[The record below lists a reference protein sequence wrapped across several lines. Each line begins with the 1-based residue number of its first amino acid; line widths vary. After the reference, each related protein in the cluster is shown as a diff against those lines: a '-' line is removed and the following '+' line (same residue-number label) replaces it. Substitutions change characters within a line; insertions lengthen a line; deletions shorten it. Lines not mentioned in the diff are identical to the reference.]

1 MMTIKW
7 SAEDG
12 LMKSVNKISFL
23 TYGCKVN
30 QVDTDRMISVLSSD
44 YKILDSYTTADLC
57 IVNTCTVTNNSDN
70 QILNDIKK
78 IKKRNPLCKVLVT
91 GCLAQTD
98 PSFLETVSTIDY
110 VVDNANK
117 YLIPKFLKNLDNS
130 KKIISN
136 IFDIDKFH
144 DYEINSRDT
153 RSRAFLKIQDGCNYR
168 CSFCIIPFARGKS
181 RSMELDS
188 VLQKIDKYKGLGYEE
203 VVLTGIHLSSYGKD
217 IGESLLGL
225 LESIESKSTI
235 QNIRLSS
242 IDPADT
248 DKKLID
254 FISKSNKICPSFHIS
269 LQSGEDD
276 TLREMRRRY
285 KVSDFQEIINEIRF
299 RIPDSCIGTD
309 VIAGFPGESEPSF
322 SQTFNFLEKSELNY
336 FHVFPYSDRKGTRAT
351 QRKDKVSTTVK
362 SKRSKLL
369 RDLSDKKKQEF
380 YSRFIGK
387 ELEAIV
393 EKNNKARTRNYIDVN
408 LDGES
413 LVPGSLVNL
422 LIKEVKNMKAY
433 GCKI

>member
-1 MMTIKW
+1 
-7 SAEDG
+7 
-12 LMKSVNKISFL
+12 MKSISKICFL

-30 QVDTDRMISVLSSD
+30 QVDTDRMMSILSSD
-44 YKILDSYTTADLC
+44 YKILDNYKTADLC

-78 IKKRNPLCKVLVT
+78 LKKTNPSCKVLVT
-91 GCLAQTD
+91 GCLAQTEPD
-98 PSFLETVSTIDY
+98 YLETVSSIDY

-117 YLIPKFLKNLDNS
+117 YLLPKVLKNLCNS

-144 DYEINSRDT
+144 DYEIKNRDK

-181 RSMELDS
+181 RSMQMDS
-188 VLQKIDKYKGLGYEE
+188 VLQKIDKYKDLGYEE
-203 VVLTGIHLSSYGKD
+203 IVLTGIHLSSYGKD
-217 IGESLLGL
+217 INESLLSL
-225 LESIESKSTI
+225 LELIELKSTI
-235 QNIRLSS
+235 KNIRLSS

-248 DKKLID
+248 DQKLIN
-254 FISKSNKICPSFHIS
+254 FFSKSDKICPSFHIS
-269 LQSGEDD
+269 LQSGEDNI
-276 TLREMRRRY
+276 LREMKRRY
-285 KVSDFQEIINEIRF
+285 KVNQFEEIINEIRF
-299 RIPDSCIGTD
+299 KIPDSCIGTD
-309 VIAGFPGESEPSF
+309 VIVGFPGESEKSF
-322 SQTFNFLEKSELNY
+322 NQTFNFLEKSELNY
-336 FHVFPYSDRKGTRAT
+336 FHVFPYSDRKGTKAN
-351 QRKDKVSTTVK
+351 QREDKIPTTIK

-369 RDLSDKKKQEF
+369 RDLSDNKKQEF

-413 LVPGSLVNL
+413 LIPGSLVNL
-422 LIKEVKNMKAY
+422 LIKEVKSMKAY
-433 GCKI
+433 GCKV

>member
-1 MMTIKW
+1 
-7 SAEDG
+7 
-12 LMKSVNKISFL
+12 MKSISKICFL

-30 QVDTDRMISVLSSD
+30 QVDTDRMMSILSSD
-44 YKILDSYTTADLC
+44 YKILDNYKTADLC

-78 IKKRNPLCKVLVT
+78 LKKTNPSCKVLVT
-91 GCLAQTD
+91 GCLAQTEPD
-98 PSFLETVSTIDY
+98 YLETVSSIDY

-117 YLIPKFLKNLDNS
+117 YLLPKVLKNLCNS

-144 DYEINSRDT
+144 DYEIKNRDK

-181 RSMELDS
+181 RSMQMDS
-188 VLQKIDKYKGLGYEE
+188 ILQKIDKYKDLGYEE
-203 VVLTGIHLSSYGKD
+203 IVLTGIHLSSYGKD
-217 IGESLLGL
+217 INESLLSL
-225 LESIESKSTI
+225 LELIELKSTI
-235 QNIRLSS
+235 KNIRLSS

-248 DKKLID
+248 DQKLIN
-254 FISKSNKICPSFHIS
+254 FISKSDKICPSFHIS
-269 LQSGEDD
+269 LQSGEDNI
-276 TLREMRRRY
+276 LREMKRRY
-285 KVSDFQEIINEIRF
+285 KVNQFEEIINEIRF
-299 RIPDSCIGTD
+299 KIPDSCIGTD
-309 VIAGFPGESEPSF
+309 VIVGFPGESEKSF
-322 SQTFNFLEKSELNY
+322 NQTFNFLEKSELNY
-336 FHVFPYSDRKGTRAT
+336 FHVFPYSDRKGTKAN
-351 QRKDKVSTTVK
+351 QREDKIPTTIK

-369 RDLSDKKKQEF
+369 RDLSDNKKQEF

-413 LVPGSLVNL
+413 LIPGSLVNL
-422 LIKEVKNMKAY
+422 LIKEVKSMKAY
-433 GCKI
+433 GCKV

>member
-1 MMTIKW
+1 
-7 SAEDG
+7 
-12 LMKSVNKISFL
+12 MKSISKICFL

-30 QVDTDRMISVLSSD
+30 QVDTDRMMSILSSD
-44 YKILDSYTTADLC
+44 YKILDNYKTADLC

-78 IKKRNPLCKVLVT
+78 LKKTNPSCKVLVT
-91 GCLAQTD
+91 GCLAQTEPD
-98 PSFLETVSTIDY
+98 YLETVSSIDY

-117 YLIPKFLKNLDNS
+117 YLLPKVLKNLCNS

-144 DYEINSRDT
+144 DYEIKNRDK

-181 RSMELDS
+181 RSMQMDS
-188 VLQKIDKYKGLGYEE
+188 VLQKIDKYKDLGYEE
-203 VVLTGIHLSSYGKD
+203 IVLTGIHLSSYGKD
-217 IGESLLGL
+217 INESLLSL
-225 LESIESKSTI
+225 LELIELKSTI
-235 QNIRLSS
+235 KNIRLSS

-248 DKKLID
+248 DQKLIN
-254 FISKSNKICPSFHIS
+254 FISKSDKICPSFHIS
-269 LQSGEDD
+269 LQSGEDNI
-276 TLREMRRRY
+276 LREMKRRY
-285 KVSDFQEIINEIRF
+285 KVNQFEEIINEIRF
-299 RIPDSCIGTD
+299 KIPDSCIGTD
-309 VIAGFPGESEPSF
+309 VIVGFPGESEKSF
-322 SQTFNFLEKSELNY
+322 NQTFNFLEKSELNY
-336 FHVFPYSDRKGTRAT
+336 FHVFPYSDRKGTKAN
-351 QRKDKVSTTVK
+351 QREDKIPTTIK

-369 RDLSDKKKQEF
+369 RDLSDNKKQEF

-413 LVPGSLVNL
+413 LIPGSLVNL
-422 LIKEVKNMKAY
+422 LIKEVKSMKAY
-433 GCKI
+433 GCKV

>member
-1 MMTIKW
+1 
-7 SAEDG
+7 
-12 LMKSVNKISFL
+12 MKSISKICFL

-30 QVDTDRMISVLSSD
+30 QVDTDRMMSILSSD
-44 YKILDSYTTADLC
+44 YKILDNYKTADLC

-78 IKKRNPLCKVLVT
+78 LKKTNPSCKVLVT
-91 GCLAQTD
+91 GCLAQTEPD
-98 PSFLETVSTIDY
+98 YLETVSSIDY

-117 YLIPKFLKNLDNS
+117 YLLPKVLKNLCNS

-144 DYEINSRDT
+144 DYEIKNRDK

-181 RSMELDS
+181 RSMQMDS
-188 VLQKIDKYKGLGYEE
+188 ILQKIDKYKDLGYEE
-203 VVLTGIHLSSYGKD
+203 IVLTGIHLSSYGKD
-217 IGESLLGL
+217 INESLLSL
-225 LESIESKSTI
+225 LELIELKSTI
-235 QNIRLSS
+235 KNIRLSS

-248 DKKLID
+248 DQKLIN
-254 FISKSNKICPSFHIS
+254 FFSKSDKICPSFHIS
-269 LQSGEDD
+269 LQSGEDNI
-276 TLREMRRRY
+276 LREMKRRY
-285 KVSDFQEIINEIRF
+285 KVNQFEEIINEIRF
-299 RIPDSCIGTD
+299 KIPDSCIGTD
-309 VIAGFPGESEPSF
+309 VIVGFPGESEKSF
-322 SQTFNFLEKSELNY
+322 NQTFNFLEKSELNY
-336 FHVFPYSDRKGTRAT
+336 FHVFPYSDRKGTKAN
-351 QRKDKVSTTVK
+351 QREDKIPTTIK

-369 RDLSDKKKQEF
+369 RDLSDNKKQEF

-413 LVPGSLVNL
+413 LIPGSLVNL
-422 LIKEVKNMKAY
+422 LIKEVKSMKAY
-433 GCKI
+433 GCKV

>member
-1 MMTIKW
+1 
-7 SAEDG
+7 
-12 LMKSVNKISFL
+12 MKSINKICFL

-30 QVDTDRMISVLSSD
+30 QVDTDRMMSILSSD
-44 YKILDSYTTADLC
+44 YKILDNYKTADLC

-78 IKKRNPLCKVLVT
+78 LKKTNPSCKVLVT
-91 GCLAQTD
+91 GCLAQTEPD
-98 PSFLETVSTIDY
+98 YLETVSSIDY

-117 YLIPKFLKNLDNS
+117 YLIPKVLKNLCNS

-144 DYEINSRDT
+144 DYEIKNRDK

-168 CSFCIIPFARGKS
+168 CSFCIIPFARGRS
-181 RSMELDS
+181 RSMQMDS
-188 VLQKIDKYKGLGYEE
+188 VLQKIDKYKDLGYEE
-203 VVLTGIHLSSYGKD
+203 IVLTGIHLSSYGKD
-217 IGESLLGL
+217 INESLLSL
-225 LESIESKSTI
+225 LELIELKSTI

-248 DKKLID
+248 DQKLIN
-254 FISKSNKICPSFHIS
+254 FISKSDKICPSFHIS
-269 LQSGEDD
+269 LQSGEDNI
-276 TLREMRRRY
+276 LREMKRRY
-285 KVSDFQEIINEIRF
+285 KVNQFEEIINEIRF
-299 RIPDSCIGTD
+299 KIPDSCIGTD
-309 VIAGFPGESEPSF
+309 VIAGFPGESEKSF
-322 SQTFNFLEKSELNY
+322 NQTFNFLEKSELNY
-336 FHVFPYSDRKGTRAT
+336 FHVFPYSDRKGTKAN
-351 QRKDKVSTTVK
+351 QREDKIPTTIK

-369 RDLSDKKKQEF
+369 RDLSDNKKQEF

-413 LVPGSLVNL
+413 LIPGSLVNL

-433 GCKI
+433 GRKV

>member
-1 MMTIKW
+1 
-7 SAEDG
+7 
-12 LMKSVNKISFL
+12 
-23 TYGCKVN
+23 
-30 QVDTDRMISVLSSD
+30 
-44 YKILDSYTTADLC
+44 
-57 IVNTCTVTNNSDN
+57 
-70 QILNDIKK
+70 
-78 IKKRNPLCKVLVT
+78 
-91 GCLAQTD
+91 
-98 PSFLETVSTIDY
+98 
-110 VVDNANK
+110 
-117 YLIPKFLKNLDNS
+117 
-130 KKIISN
+130 
-136 IFDIDKFH
+136 
-144 DYEINSRDT
+144 
-153 RSRAFLKIQDGCNYR
+153 
-168 CSFCIIPFARGKS
+168 
-181 RSMELDS
+181 
-188 VLQKIDKYKGLGYEE
+188 
-203 VVLTGIHLSSYGKD
+203 
-217 IGESLLGL
+217 
-225 LESIESKSTI
+225 
-235 QNIRLSS
+235 
-242 IDPADT
+242 
-248 DKKLID
+248 
-254 FISKSNKICPSFHIS
+254 
-269 LQSGEDD
+269 
-276 TLREMRRRY
+276 MRRRY

-309 VIAGFPGESEPSF
+309 VIAGFPGESELSF

>member
-1 MMTIKW
+1 
-7 SAEDG
+7 
-12 LMKSVNKISFL
+12 MKSINKICFL

-30 QVDTDRMISVLSSD
+30 QVDTDRMMSILSSD
-44 YKILDSYTTADLC
+44 YKILDNYKTADLC

-78 IKKRNPLCKVLVT
+78 LKKRNPSCKVLVT
-91 GCLAQTD
+91 GCLAQTEPD
-98 PSFLETVSTIDY
+98 YLETVSSIDY

-117 YLIPKFLKNLDNS
+117 YLIPKVLKNLCNS

-144 DYEINSRDT
+144 DYEIKNRDK

-181 RSMELDS
+181 RSMQMDS
-188 VLQKIDKYKGLGYEE
+188 VLQKIDKYKDLGYEE
-203 VVLTGIHLSSYGKD
+203 IVLTGIHLSSYGKD
-217 IGESLLGL
+217 INESLLSL
-225 LESIESKSTI
+225 LELIELKSTI

-248 DKKLID
+248 DQKLIN
-254 FISKSNKICPSFHIS
+254 FISKSDKICPSFHIS
-269 LQSGEDD
+269 LQSGEDNI
-276 TLREMRRRY
+276 LREMKRRY
-285 KVSDFQEIINEIRF
+285 KVNQFEETINEIRF
-299 RIPDSCIGTD
+299 KIPDSCIGTD
-309 VIAGFPGESEPSF
+309 VIAGFPGESEKSF
-322 SQTFNFLEKSELNY
+322 NQTFNFLKKSELNY
-336 FHVFPYSDRKGTRAT
+336 FHVFPYSDRKGTKAN
-351 QRKDKVSTTVK
+351 QREDKIPTTIK

-369 RDLSDKKKQEF
+369 RDLSDNKKQEF

-413 LVPGSLVNL
+413 LIPGSLVNL

-433 GCKI
+433 GRKV

>member
-1 MMTIKW
+1 
-7 SAEDG
+7 
-12 LMKSVNKISFL
+12 MKSINKICFL

-30 QVDTDRMISVLSSD
+30 QVDTDRMMSILSSD
-44 YKILDSYTTADLC
+44 YKILDNYKTADLC

-78 IKKRNPLCKVLVT
+78 LKKRNPSCKVLVT
-91 GCLAQTD
+91 GCLAQTEPD
-98 PSFLETVSTIDY
+98 YLETVSSIDY

-117 YLIPKFLKNLDNS
+117 YLIPKVLKNLCNS

-144 DYEINSRDT
+144 DYEIKNRDK

-181 RSMELDS
+181 RSMQMDS
-188 VLQKIDKYKGLGYEE
+188 VLQKIDKYKDLGYEE
-203 VVLTGIHLSSYGKD
+203 IVLTGIHLSSYGKD
-217 IGESLLGL
+217 INESLLSL
-225 LESIESKSTI
+225 LELIELKSTI

-248 DKKLID
+248 DQKLIN
-254 FISKSNKICPSFHIS
+254 FISKSDKICPSFHIS
-269 LQSGEDD
+269 LQSGEDNI
-276 TLREMRRRY
+276 LREMKRRY
-285 KVSDFQEIINEIRF
+285 KVNQFEEIINEIRF
-299 RIPDSCIGTD
+299 KIPDSCIGTD
-309 VIAGFPGESEPSF
+309 VIAGFPGESEKSF
-322 SQTFNFLEKSELNY
+322 NQTFNFLKKSELNY
-336 FHVFPYSDRKGTRAT
+336 FHVFPYSDRKGTKAN
-351 QRKDKVSTTVK
+351 QREDKIPTTIK

-369 RDLSDKKKQEF
+369 RDLSDNKKQEF

-413 LVPGSLVNL
+413 LIPGSLVNL

-433 GCKI
+433 GRKV

>member
-1 MMTIKW
+1 
-7 SAEDG
+7 
-12 LMKSVNKISFL
+12 MKSISKICFL

-30 QVDTDRMISVLSSD
+30 QVDTDRMMSILSSD
-44 YKILDSYTTADLC
+44 YKILDNYKTADLC

-78 IKKRNPLCKVLVT
+78 LKKTNPSCKVLVT
-91 GCLAQTD
+91 GCLAQTEPD
-98 PSFLETVSTIDY
+98 YLETVSSIDY

-117 YLIPKFLKNLDNS
+117 YLLPKVLKNLCNS

-144 DYEINSRDT
+144 DYEIKNRDK

-181 RSMELDS
+181 RSMQMDS
-188 VLQKIDKYKGLGYEE
+188 ILQKIDKYKDLGYEE
-203 VVLTGIHLSSYGKD
+203 IVLTGIHLSSYGKD
-217 IGESLLGL
+217 INESLLSL
-225 LESIESKSTI
+225 LELIELKSTI
-235 QNIRLSS
+235 KNIRLSS

-248 DKKLID
+248 DQKLIN
-254 FISKSNKICPSFHIS
+254 FISKSDKICPSFHIS
-269 LQSGEDD
+269 LQSGEDNI
-276 TLREMRRRY
+276 LREMKRRY
-285 KVSDFQEIINEIRF
+285 KVNQFEEIINEIRF
-299 RIPDSCIGTD
+299 KIPDSCIGTD
-309 VIAGFPGESEPSF
+309 VIAGFPGESEKSF
-322 SQTFNFLEKSELNY
+322 NQTFNFLEKSELNY
-336 FHVFPYSDRKGTRAT
+336 FHVFPYSDRKGTKAN
-351 QRKDKVSTTVK
+351 QREDKIPTTIK

-369 RDLSDKKKQEF
+369 RDLSDNKKQEF

-413 LVPGSLVNL
+413 LIPGSLVNL
-422 LIKEVKNMKAY
+422 LIKEVKSMKAY
-433 GCKI
+433 GCKV